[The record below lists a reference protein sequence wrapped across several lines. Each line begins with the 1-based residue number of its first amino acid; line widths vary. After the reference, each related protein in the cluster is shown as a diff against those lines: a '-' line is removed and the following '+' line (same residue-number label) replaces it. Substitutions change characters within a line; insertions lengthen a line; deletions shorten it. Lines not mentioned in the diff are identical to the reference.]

1 MFDLGWDEMAVIAVV
16 ALVVLGPKE
25 LPNALRTVSGLMK
38 QARKL
43 ANEFQSG
50 VHQIIRE
57 AELEDAKNAIADLK
71 NKDIAGAI
79 EKHLDSD
86 GEIKAAL
93 KEPLEAAADP
103 AAIAESESSPTALA
117 GMKAEEAIAGMKA
130 DEAIAGQAV
139 AEEVNPAVA
148 AYAPGGSAT
157 QLPEF
162 AHEDAL
168 GDAPQAVSEVAALEG
183 EPTSTPVETHP
194 VETRSVETHPVQTE
208 PLNFGHEDELKT
220 ATVRDL
226 ASADNGAENNISGD
240 KEKSKIS

>member
-103 AAIAESESSPTALA
+103 AAIAESESSPTAL
-117 GMKAEEAIAGMKA
+117 AGMKA

>member
-25 LPNALRTVSGLMK
+25 LPNALRTVTGLMK

-43 ANEFQSG
+43 ANEFQNG
-50 VHQIIRE
+50 VHEIIRE
-57 AELEDAKNAIADLK
+57 AELEDAKKAIADLK
-71 NKDIAGAI
+71 QGDIAGAI

-93 KEPLEAAADP
+93 QQPLDEDAVNP
-103 AAIAESESSPTALA
+103 AAITEYSTATPA
-117 GMKAEEAIAGMKA
+117 ITDAPAITDTKGEEA
-130 DEAIAGQAV
+130 AV
-139 AEEVNPAVA
+139 MSGEPEVNPAVA

-168 GDAPQAVSEVAALEG
+168 GTAPDLASEAPPLIEG
-183 EPTSTPVETHP
+183 EPTSTPIET
-194 VETRSVETHPVQTE
+194 Q
-208 PLNFGHEDELKT
+208 PLNFGHEDELHQ
-220 ATVRDL
+220 AAANNVAPVDD
-226 ASADNGAENNISGD
+226 AADREIAGD